1 MIIYT
6 CPKCGHDLESEVLTC
21 YPPIHRD
28 FCPNCGWSHS
38 SSEKIIRIPF
48 GGNLNTTTTELTLDM
63 IDLTPNEGDINLNE
77 AVTADL
83 VITTLNNPIQPS
95 DAMYESSPC
104 AHCPNN
110 SKNGGSGICHCILG
124 SQEITY

>member
-38 SSEKIIRIPF
+38 KSETIERIPF
-48 GGNLNTTTTELTLDM
+48 PCEGNAINKIERTFININGEDYLTT
-63 IDLTPNEGDINLNE
+63 
-77 AVTADL
+77 AVN
-83 VITTLNNPIQPS
+83 IS
-95 DAMYESSPC
+95 EF
-104 AHCPNN
+104 
-110 SKNGGSGICHCILG
+110 KW
-124 SQEITY
+124 